1 MTKPFEANNAKA
13 DMSGLGAEM
22 SAGESDEPRTLQEKI
37 AYLLKESY
45 PDGDAPSDR
54 EFCRIVE
61 RRGGS
66 LSHSYFGKLRKGQL
80 TEVRDET
87 LQALGL
93 GFDCDW
99 RFFKPESEL
108 EAEVFAGLRF
118 LADKRAGGISGIA
131 GRGIAEGGLSPDL
144 LNFALDLVEK
154 ARQEARG
161 HPTEPQA

>member
-1 MTKPFEANNAKA
+1 
-13 DMSGLGAEM
+13 MSSLGAEM
-22 SAGESDEPRTLQEKI
+22 SAGERDEPRSLQEKI
-37 AYLLKESY
+37 NYLLKKSF
-45 PDGDAPSDR
+45 PDGAPSDR

-61 RRGGS
+61 GRGGA

-99 RFFKPESEL
+99 RFFKPESQV
-108 EAEVFAGLRF
+108 EAEVAAGLRF
-118 LADKRAGGISGIA
+118 LADKRSGGISGIA
-131 GRGIAEGGLSPDL
+131 GRGIAEEGLSPDL

-154 ARQEARG
+154 ARQEAQER
-161 HPTEPQA
+161 PAEPQT